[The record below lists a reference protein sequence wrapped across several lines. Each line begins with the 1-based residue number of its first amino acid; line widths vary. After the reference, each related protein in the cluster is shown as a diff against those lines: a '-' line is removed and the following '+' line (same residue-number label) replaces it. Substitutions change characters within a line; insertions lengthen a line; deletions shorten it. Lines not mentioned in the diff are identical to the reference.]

1 MASAPVSPSEG
12 GVVSH
17 LLNQS
22 LVFTKTKLKTY
33 ISIIKNVDHVAMFI
47 IIIIINENLF
57 ISLTDQIKGVS
68 ASSVPPL

>member
-47 IIIIINENLF
+47 IIIINENLF
-57 ISLTDQIKGVS
+57 
-68 ASSVPPL
+68 